1 MADSII
7 IAIDGPSAAGKS
19 TIAKMVAK
27 TLGIEYIDT
36 GAMYRAVAYKMA
48 RHNIMATDRA
58 AVQRI
63 LAETTIRFQE
73 GRTLLD
79 GEDVSDRI
87 RTPEIARQASLIS
100 ALPEVRETLVLLQ
113 RAMGKEQSIIMD
125 GRDIGTNVFP
135 KANHKFYL
143 TASVEERAKRR
154 YAELL
159 EQGEEANLA
168 DVSAAIAER
177 DHNDSTRAI
186 NPLRKA
192 ADAVEVDTTSM
203 SPEEVAAELLSI
215 IRGKGNEGTD
225 R

>member
-48 RHNIMATDRA
+48 RHKIKTTDRDE
-58 AVQRI
+58 VKRI
-63 LAETTIRFQE
+63 LAETTIRFRE

-159 EQGEEANLA
+159 EQGEEANLT
-168 DVSAAIAER
+168 DVAAAIAER
-177 DHNDSTRAI
+177 DYNDSTRAI

-215 IRGKGNEGTD
+215 IRGKVNEGTD
-225 R
+225 H

>member
-1 MADSII
+1 MADTII

-19 TIAKMVAK
+19 TIAKLVAK

-48 RHNIMATDRA
+48 RYKVEATDRDA
-58 AVQRI
+58 AQRI
-63 LAETTIRFQE
+63 LAETAIRFHE

-87 RTPEIARQASLIS
+87 RTPEIARQASLVS

-135 KANHKFYL
+135 TANHKFFL

-168 DVSAAIAER
+168 DVAAAIAER
-177 DHNDSTRAI
+177 DHNDITRAI

-203 SPEEVAAELLSI
+203 SPEEVAAELLTV
-215 IRGKGNEGTD
+215 IRGKANEGTD

>member
-1 MADSII
+1 MADTII

-19 TIAKMVAK
+19 TIAKLVAK

-48 RHNIMATDRA
+48 RCKVEATDRDA
-58 AVQRI
+58 AQRI
-63 LAETTIRFQE
+63 LADTTIRFHE

-87 RTPEIARQASLIS
+87 RTPEIARQASLVS

-113 RAMGKEQSIIMD
+113 RAMGEEQSIIMD

-135 KANHKFYL
+135 TATHKFFL

-154 YAELL
+154 YTELL

-168 DVSAAIAER
+168 DVAAAIAER
-177 DHNDSTRAI
+177 DHNDSTRTI

-203 SPEEVAAELLSI
+203 SPEEVAAELLNV
-215 IRGKGNEGTD
+215 IRGKANEGTD

>member
-1 MADSII
+1 
-7 IAIDGPSAAGKS
+7 
-19 TIAKMVAK
+19 
-27 TLGIEYIDT
+27 
-36 GAMYRAVAYKMA
+36 
-48 RHNIMATDRA
+48 
-58 AVQRI
+58 
-63 LAETTIRFQE
+63 
-73 GRTLLD
+73 LLD

-100 ALPEVRETLVLLQ
+100 ALPEVRKTLVLLQ

-159 EQGEEANLA
+159 EQGEEANLT
-168 DVSAAIAER
+168 DVAAAIAER
-177 DHNDSTRAI
+177 DYNDSTRAI

-215 IRGKGNEGTD
+215 IRGKVNEGTD
-225 R
+225 H